1 MSENVNIIAIEIREI
16 YQNQC
21 DTIALT
27 KESKVLLSHFGT
39 FSQNLVS
46 SLSENA
52 EKLLSSKN
60 IEKTVVKRVFSIMI
74 EGLQNIRM
82 HGEIDDTERQ
92 LGFVILSES
101 KSFINIS
108 LANVIDPDDFYKVDK
123 YIEKINNYTEQ
134 ELRDTYISV
143 LTNDFLSLKDGSGLG
158 FITTRLKSG
167 QPLKHSYFALE
178 GGKMLFTFKIKLT
191 K

>member
-1 MSENVNIIAIEIREI
+1 
-16 YQNQC
+16 
-21 DTIALT
+21 
-27 KESKVLLSHFGT
+27 
-39 FSQNLVS
+39 
-46 SLSENA
+46 
-52 EKLLSSKN
+52 
-60 IEKTVVKRVFSIMI
+60 
-74 EGLQNIRM
+74 
-82 HGEIDDTERQ
+82 
-92 LGFVILSES
+92 
-101 KSFINIS
+101 
-108 LANVIDPDDFYKVDK
+108 

>member
-1 MSENVNIIAIEIREI
+1 MSENLNMIAVEIREI

-21 DTIALT
+21 DAIALT
-27 KESKVLLSHFGT
+27 KESKLLLSHFGT

-46 SLSENA
+46 SLSESA
-52 EKLLSSKN
+52 ERLLSSKN

-82 HGEIDDTERQ
+82 HGEVDDTERQ

-108 LANVIDPDDFYKVDK
+108 LANVIDPDDFCKVDE
-123 YIEKINNYTEQ
+123 YIEEINNYTEE
-134 ELRDTYISV
+134 ELRETYLSV
-143 LTNDFLSLKDGSGLG
+143 LTNEFVSHKGGAGLG

-178 GGKMLFTFKIKLT
+178 GGKMLFTFKIQLT